1 MCGEEDTI
9 RTDKDVTLLYT
20 MSNAELSIA
29 IGQTFNF
36 MRTATDDVRIILCRH
51 MDSLL
56 KAREARAVTIVANGG
71 EHAQ

>member
-20 MSNAELSIA
+20 MSNAELSMA
-29 IGQTFNF
+29 IGQTCNLI
-36 MRTATDDVRIILCRH
+36 RIATGVVRIILCRH

-56 KAREARAVTIVANGG
+56 KAREARAVTIVAKGG
-71 EHAQ
+71 EYAQ